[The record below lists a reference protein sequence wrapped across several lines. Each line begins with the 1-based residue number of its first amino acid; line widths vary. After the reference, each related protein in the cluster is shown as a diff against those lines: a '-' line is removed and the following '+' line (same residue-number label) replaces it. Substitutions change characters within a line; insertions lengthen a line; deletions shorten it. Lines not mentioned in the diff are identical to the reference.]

1 MSYNSVGRPKFYIDA
16 VLLARQLGHLDDA
29 LNTDT
34 AKKFF
39 LNPVNTT
46 DININTDSTT
56 TNYPYEHFINIYFK
70 NSANNLYG
78 RRYLNSLSYLFI
90 LGHRLKTDNFKIH
103 AYVRDFD
110 LQRNDDLVSYTFL
123 DSNGWA
129 KFEGSLDQTLNT
141 SRFTFH
147 ITGNHPRSN
156 ITSDNPYHVPIIS
169 STPIGDI
176 SFGWSYI
183 MPQSPDLELTQ
194 TFSNESLKVQTTK
207 GGATLTNKGWNQP
220 PKWGIYPQW
229 KRSPNDVAYPTRRS
243 WNLKFSFISDEKLM
257 PQFFNELDPNGNN
270 RGIFERIPM
279 SDDPATIDVDESEFE
294 SYSIKDNFLT
304 KVYAGTNGFQLPF
317 IFQPDSNVD
326 EYAICRVNQDS
337 VVFTQVAHRVY
348 DVSLNIIEVW

>member
-16 VLLARQLGHLDDA
+16 VMLARQLGHLDYGGLYDEGS
-29 LNTDT
+29 NR
-34 AKKFF
+34 FF
-39 LNPVNTT
+39 LNPVNTRNIELGT
-46 DININTDSTT
+46 DENSSLFHKQHN
-56 TNYPYEHFINIYFK
+56 HIYFK
-70 NSANNLYG
+70 NSGSNLYG
-78 RRYLNSLSYLFI
+78 RRYLNSINYFFI
-90 LGHRLKTDNFKIH
+90 LGHRLAEDNLITEVFIVSDVDS
-103 AYVRDFD
+103 VRIRDYLF
-110 LQRNDDLVSYTFL
+110 QGSIA
-123 DSNGWA
+123 SNGWF
-129 KFEGSLDQTLNT
+129 KHEKDLNKTLDVN
-141 SRFTFH
+141 RFTVHFRG
-147 ITGNHPRSN
+147 IGTDGVF
-156 ITSDNPYHVPIIS
+156 SDVT
-169 STPIGDI
+169 STPIGDF
-176 SFGWSYI
+176 SAGWSYT

-220 PKWGIYPQW
+220 PKWGVYPQW

-257 PQFFNELDPNGNN
+257 PQFFNELAPNGNN

-279 SDDPATIDVDESEFE
+279 SDDPDTDVDESSFE
-294 SYSIKDNFLT
+294 EYSIKDNFLT

-317 IFQPDSNVD
+317 IFQPDHNVE

>member
-16 VLLARQLGHLDDA
+16 VLLARQLGHLNDA
-29 LNTDT
+29 LNTLTRD
-34 AKKFF
+34 KFF

-46 DININTDSTT
+46 EISIPIDPNI
-56 TNYPYEHFINIYFK
+56 TNYPYERFIDIHFK

-103 AYVRDFD
+103 AYVRDID
-110 LQRNDDLVSYTFL
+110 AQRNDDLVDYTFL

-129 KFEGSLDQTLNT
+129 KFEGSVDKTLNT

-147 ITGNHPRSN
+147 ITGNDPRGN
-156 ITSDNPYHVPIIS
+156 INTDDAYHEPIIS
-169 STPIGDI
+169 STPIGDL
-176 SFGWSYI
+176 SFGWSYT
-183 MPQSPDLELTQ
+183 MTQSVDLELTQ

-220 PKWGIYPQW
+220 PKWGVYPQW

-279 SDDPATIDVDESEFE
+279 SDDPATDVDESTFE
-294 SYSIKDNFLT
+294 AYSIKDDFLT
-304 KVYAGTNGFQLPF
+304 KVISGTNNFMLPF
-317 IFQPDSNVD
+317 IFQPDHNVE